1 MPFYFRT
8 IPNLDYINPEKTA
21 SISDYI
27 QIKNLFRRGRLRGDI
42 FGDLVYFTKY
52 NIVGNERPDQVAE
65 KYYSDPSLDWVI
77 LLSNNILDVRSEWP
91 LDNNSFDSAMLDK
104 YGSYDNLHGG
114 VHHYET
120 IEVKNSDGIV
130 MLPSGIR
137 MTPNWKTNGNF
148 IEVSTKKISQIFC
161 GNGVDPNN
169 IAGVT
174 LTNSIRGLQVG
185 DEIIVRNVSDDIFN
199 GNFRVTSI
207 QDQFGTG
214 DISAFYYQLSGVP
227 NAAIPTLSTDSS
239 EEVELILYDREAL
252 GDSYYFEYTDKN
264 STIRLSNSKVLAE
277 VTNYD
282 YELYL
287 NNKKREIY
295 ILKPTYLGIIL
306 NDSEEF
312 SIYKTGGSQYVNETL
327 KRGENSRLYS

>member
-8 IPNLDYINPEKTA
+8 IPNLDYINPEKTS

-27 QIKNLFRRGRLRGDI
+27 QIKNLFRRGRLREDI

-104 YGSYDNLHGG
+104 YGSYENLHGG
-114 VHHYET
+114 IHHYET
-120 IEVKNSDGIV
+120 IEIKNSDGIV

-137 MTPNWKTNGNF
+137 MKPNWKTNGNF
-148 IEVSTKKISQIFC
+148 VEVNTKKIFQIFC
-161 GNGVDPNN
+161 GDGITPTN
-169 IAGVT
+169 IASVT
-174 LTNSIRGLQVG
+174 LSIGIQGLKIG
-185 DEIIVRNVSDDIFN
+185 DEINISNITDNIFN
-199 GNFRVTSI
+199 GTFRVTDI
-207 QDQFGTG
+207 QDPFGTG
-214 DISAFYYQLSGVP
+214 NISAFSYQLSSVPDIASPPMSNSNLEEAAYSGGVSG
-227 NAAIPTLSTDSS
+227 N
-239 EEVELILYDREAL
+239 
-252 GDSYYFEYTDKN
+252 SYYFEYTDKN
-264 STIRLSNSKVLAE
+264 STIRLASSKVLTE
-277 VTNYD
+277 VSNYD
-282 YELYL
+282 YELNL

-306 NDSEEF
+306 NDAEEF
-312 SIYKTGGSQYVNETL
+312 SSYKIGGSQYVNDTL